1 MKFMNASAS
10 RSKKLRFLPVNLQ
23 KFLQKPVGVVRKNTE
38 HPVVLFKLSVSWG
51 KLAELLHGLH
61 LAPGRF
67 EGAFESLVRWT
78 SKTCQNTVTLS
89 LPSSKIH
96 SPNLLQRERISD
108 LVRIGGI
115 IIFHMKT
122 QVPRT
127 VWCNIHGEAAGEIW
141 DWSPLGVEGLK
152 ADIRRVQLGWRF
164 TGRTGG
170 RTACGTAR
178 SAGSVQQGRPTCVRT
193 TRKGRKQTRKQKKG
207 RNALSPSHHH
217 HPPHRPPKSKNE
229 KGNNENNL
237 QSEKKEG
244 KALPVSH
251 HHHTSHP
258 HPPPPHRPQ
267 KNKQE
272 KATTKAS
279 LRNLQREF
287 AKFAGDN
294 SSHTDQ
300 LTPPSPIRSSYL
312 ARGGHPHGPGPVVVQ
327 VGEFVGQSVDTKRAQ
342 R

>member
-1 MKFMNASAS
+1 MKS
-10 RSKKLRFLPVNLQ
+10 Q
-23 KFLQKPVGVVRKNTE
+23 
-38 HPVVLFKLSVSWG
+38 VL
-51 KLAELLHGLH
+51 H
-61 LAPGRF
+61 
-67 EGAFESLVRWT
+67 
-78 SKTCQNTVTLS
+78 
-89 LPSSKIH
+89 
-96 SPNLLQRERISD
+96 
-108 LVRIGGI
+108 
-115 IIFHMKT
+115 
-122 QVPRT
+122 T

-141 DWSPLGVEGLK
+141 DWSLLGVEGLK

-178 SAGSVQQGRPTCVRT
+178 SGGSVQQGRPTCVRT
-193 TRKGRKQTRKQKKG
+193 TRKGRKQTRKEEKG

-244 KALPVSH
+244 KRPFPSL
-251 HHHTSHP
+251 TTIIHP
-258 HPPPPHRPQ
+258 PLIPPTPPPP

-272 KATTKAS
+272 KATTKAT

-300 LTPPSPIRSSYL
+300 LTPPSPIRSS
-312 ARGGHPHGPGPVVVQ
+312 
-327 VGEFVGQSVDTKRAQ
+327 FS
-342 R
+342 